1 MAIEDKMREAL
12 TQSDAKGPDNPDFRR
27 LRDFYEEK
35 KREGVVKRQEYNL
48 PPLDTIG
55 RIFYTRCR
63 DTDKDKT

>member
-1 MAIEDKMREAL
+1 MTIEEKMKEAL
-12 TQSDAKGPDNPDFRR
+12 TQSDSKGPDNPEFRR
-27 LRDFYEEK
+27 LREFYEEK

-63 DTDKDKT
+63 DTEKDKA